1 MQINDVARTLHALR
15 AEIALV
21 GRTAAIDQRAE
32 VSGPCGNHKFTCK
45 LGSRVN
51 ACPRRTQRAAPAGEA

>member
-21 GRTAAIDQRAE
+21 GAYEHDRTA
-32 VSGPCGNHKFTCK
+32 
-45 LGSRVN
+45 
-51 ACPRRTQRAAPAGEA
+51 RRGVGAVRKS